1 MRPAEILTTGLVL
14 VAGTASANVILQ
26 RPDCT
31 NGLLKTNK
39 VCDKSLTPGER
50 AAVLVAALQ
59 PSEKLQNII
68 R

>member
-1 MRPAEILTTGLVL
+1 MKPAETLAAGLVVL
-14 VAGTASANVILQ
+14 AGTASAKDPLVY
-26 RPDCT
+26 PDCV

-39 VCDKSLTPGER
+39 VCDKTLTPGER
-50 AAVLVAALQ
+50 AAALVAALQ

>member
-1 MRPAEILTTGLVL
+1 MRHVNIVSAGLVAL
-14 VAGTASANVILQ
+14 ASTASAKIPLVY
-26 RPDCT
+26 PDCE

-39 VCDKSLTPGER
+39 VCDRSLTPGER
-50 AAVLVAALQ
+50 AAALVAALE